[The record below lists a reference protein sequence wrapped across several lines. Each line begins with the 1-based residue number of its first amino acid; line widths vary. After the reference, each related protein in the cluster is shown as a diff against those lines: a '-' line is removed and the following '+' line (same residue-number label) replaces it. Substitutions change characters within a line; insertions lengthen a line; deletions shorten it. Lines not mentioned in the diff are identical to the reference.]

1 MSEDEINQQI
11 GVTQAPAAEPPK
23 DIIPETVEPL
33 PGLST
38 VPEPE
43 KPVENE
49 KVEKPFSKWPTY
61 VLIGL
66 TVIAVALVTI
76 ALVLSLR

>member
-1 MSEDEINQQI
+1 MNEDEINQKL

-23 DIIPETVEPL
+23 DIVPEIAEPL
-33 PGLST
+33 PGLSQ

-43 KPVENE
+43 KPAENKKE
-49 KVEKPFSKWPTY
+49 EKPFSKAPTY
-61 VLIGL
+61 ILIAL

-76 ALVLSLR
+76 ALILSLR

>member
-1 MSEDEINQQI
+1 MSEEEINQSL
-11 GVTQAPAAEPPK
+11 GVTEAPAAEPPK
-23 DIIPETVEPL
+23 DIEPESVESL
-33 PGLST
+33 PSLNT

-43 KPVENE
+43 KPAEQT
-49 KVEKPFSKWPTY
+49 EKPFSKTATY
-61 VLIGL
+61 VLVAL